1 MKAAFVFSGQGAQKT
16 GMGKDLYE
24 ENEVFKNTIDRCAGA
39 CENTMD
45 LKAVMFSS
53 PMEVISKTEY
63 TQPAM
68 GAFAAGITNVLFA
81 KGIRPQV
88 SAGLSLGEYSALYA
102 SGVFDE
108 ETLIKLLIK
117 RGRYMQEAAKGVSA
131 KMSAVLGLEREGI
144 KRAVNEAAQLGKV
157 EISNYN
163 STGQTVIAGEEKAV
177 EKTKELCL
185 LYGAKKCMDLNVS
198 GPFHTSYM
206 EGAGV
211 KLEKEFEKTTFG
223 DEKIPVIY
231 NAVARERRE
240 GETIAELLVKQVKSS
255 VYMEDTILLLEKSGI
270 DTVIE
275 IGPGKV
281 LSGFIRRTA
290 KGIKTFAIGD
300 MESLLKT
307 ISKSP
312 VSATTFS

>member
-1 MKAAFVFSGQGAQKT
+1 MKLAFLYAGQGAQIP

-163 STGQTVIAGEEKAV
+163 SAGQTVIAGEEKAV

-231 NAVARERRE
+231 NAVARERRD

-300 MESLLKT
+300 TESLLKT
-307 ISKSP
+307 ISE
-312 VSATTFS
+312 VG

>member
-1 MKAAFVFSGQGAQKT
+1 MKLAFLYAGQGAQIP

-307 ISKSP
+307 ISE
-312 VSATTFS
+312 VG